1 MPTPVKLDFSK
12 AQPISQGDGGV
23 TLDFSKAQPIAQSTP
38 APSMTAAPQPSM
50 LQRGMNMAGDV
61 LQGVGKGAM
70 STLSPVLGGITYGVQ
85 KGSQM
90 LGVPPNLLG
99 QVPESMGAATSDI
112 RKQATPTNMAQKVGH
127 GGEQVAEFLIPGGA
141 EKTGALKLAEF
152 APKLGRFA
160 EPLAHAFTSALGSGA
175 VNALQ
180 GGSPL
185 AGAAMGAGG
194 SLAGSALKA
203 AAPTLERAGLSLG
216 NMALGARGPKA
227 FKYDANAARGA
238 FDEGVLPAW
247 SKHSAS
253 VNVENALPRVGQ
265 RISDKVSAGGTAPL
279 ADIANSIDSPLDE
292 ARGIIQGPGG
302 GGRSTEPIEALRG
315 SMGNRAP
322 GALNPI
328 YGPQA
333 GTPFTASEASAEIA
347 RPGRLALPP
356 PTEDIPLGETPY
368 TPGRLSKPIIIEGNR
383 AMPREF
389 PSYGA
394 NPPALSHA
402 DLGDVPGEAGPMP
415 EDLQPWG
422 EKFNGMKFNEN
433 IGERP
438 GTFGGG
444 QAPGV
449 LRRAMEF
456 PESEQPSGLSNLTHP
471 HATASD
477 LWKTIQ
483 NLDKNTRFNPDP
495 EVEGVNELRR
505 AMRGGLRGNLE
516 DAVPGLKP
524 ETQRYSDLKQAEDA
538 LDRTMHGGMSIGK
551 MLSIPSTPIES
562 TVGAALYHGS
572 KAIPKVAP
580 MSLPAATGAMLQANR
595 KKKEQ

>member
-194 SLAGSALKA
+194 SLAGDVLKA
-203 AAPTLERAGLSLG
+203 AAPAVTEFAQGIHTPGAKTGKAILAETGGVMPGSIRSS
-216 NMALGARGPKA
+216 ARGVLDELNPQLDQAAIDAGQDAQGNLVNPVSLAPARQTAQQFITKAIGQGEPKFYKGTQRLA
-227 FKYDANAARGA
+227 KQLD
-238 FDEGVLPAW
+238 VLPNGTPLPEDVTPYQALLT
-247 SKHSAS
+247 KRGVGNAVSAAKWKPGYNDPFTGAQKA
-253 VNVENALPRVGQ
+253 VYGQLNHAFEGAVPEAAPLNA
-265 RISDKVSAGGTAPL
+265 RIS
-279 ADIANSIDSPLDE
+279 
-292 ARGIIQGPGG
+292 
-302 GGRSTEPIEALRG
+302 ALIP
-315 SMGNRAP
+315 ATKP
-322 GALNPI
+322 GATSFSRYVSP
-328 YGPQA
+328 A
-333 GTPFTASEASAEIA
+333 VGTMM
-347 RPGRLALPP
+347 G
-356 PTEDIPLGETPY
+356 GY
-368 TPGRLSKPIIIEGNR
+368 TG
-383 AMPREF
+383 
-389 PSYGA
+389 
-394 NPPALSHA
+394 
-402 DLGDVPGEAGPMP
+402 
-415 EDLQPWG
+415 
-422 EKFNGMKFNEN
+422 
-433 IGERP
+433 
-438 GTFGGG
+438 
-444 QAPGV
+444 
-449 LRRAMEF
+449 
-456 PESEQPSGLSNLTHP
+456 
-471 HATASD
+471 
-477 LWKTIQ
+477 
-483 NLDKNTRFNPDP
+483 
-495 EVEGVNELRR
+495 
-505 AMRGGLRGNLE
+505 AMRGLQSGEQGEPNLE
-516 DAVPGLKP
+516 KAF
-524 ETQRYSDLKQAEDA
+524 T
-538 LDRTMHGGMSIGK
+538 GGI
-551 MLSIPSTPIES
+551 T
-562 TVGAALYHGS
+562 GAALGGLTGY
-572 KAIPKVAP
+572 AAP
-580 MSLPAATGAMLQANR
+580 TAMNVFARTANSPVLQRVLIPAATGAALQADRN
-595 KKKEQ
+595 KKEQ

>member
-194 SLAGSALKA
+194 SLAGDVLKA
-203 AAPTLERAGLSLG
+203 AAPAITEFAQGIHTPGATTGKAILAETRGVMPESIRRS
-216 NMALGARGPKA
+216 ARGVLDELNPQLDQAAKA
-227 FKYDANAARGA
+227 ASVRANPARAMLAAPPQEIPLAEPWIPDTPGELIPAAPFPRRNIVGGSSPRVA
-238 FDEGVLPAW
+238 AELGSTEATIPPRLTRDDLFMHSGVREPTALPTSGPGVLIRPA
-247 SKHSAS
+247 
-253 VNVENALPRVGQ
+253 E
-265 RISDKVSAGGTAPL
+265 
-279 ADIANSIDSPLDE
+279 
-292 ARGIIQGPGG
+292 
-302 GGRSTEPIEALRG
+302 STG
-315 SMGNRAP
+315 
-322 GALNPI
+322 
-328 YGPQA
+328 
-333 GTPFTASEASAEIA
+333 
-347 RPGRLALPP
+347 
-356 PTEDIPLGETPY
+356 
-368 TPGRLSKPIIIEGNR
+368 
-383 AMPREF
+383 
-389 PSYGA
+389 
-394 NPPALSHA
+394 
-402 DLGDVPGEAGPMP
+402 GPMP
-415 EDLQPWG
+415 TTIPNASMSLQPARQTAQEYVDKAASQNLPKFIKGTKNLADQVNVWKGTG
-422 EKFNGMKFNEN
+422 EPIPEN
-433 IGERP
+433 VTPWEGLQLKRGVGAAVSPTKWRP
-438 GTFGGG
+438 GYNDPFTGAQKAVYGQLNHAFEGAVPEAASLNARISALIPATEPGATSFSRYVSPAVGTMMGGYTG
-444 QAPGV
+444 
-449 LRRAMEF
+449 
-456 PESEQPSGLSNLTHP
+456 
-471 HATASD
+471 
-477 LWKTIQ
+477 
-483 NLDKNTRFNPDP
+483 
-495 EVEGVNELRR
+495 
-505 AMRGGLRGNLE
+505 AMRGLQSGEQGEPNLE
-516 DAVPGLKP
+516 KAFI
-524 ETQRYSDLKQAEDA
+524 
-538 LDRTMHGGMSIGK
+538 GGI
-551 MLSIPSTPIES
+551 T
-562 TVGAALYHGS
+562 GAALGGLTGY
-572 KAIPKVAP
+572 AAP
-580 MSLPAATGAMLQANR
+580 TAMNVFARTANSPVLQRVLIPAATGAALQADRN
-595 KKKEQ
+595 KKEQ

>member
-194 SLAGSALKA
+194 SLAGDALKA
-203 AAPTLERAGLSLG
+203 AAPAVTEFAQGIHTPGTKTGKAILAETRGVMPGSIRSS
-216 NMALGARGPKA
+216 ARGVLDELNPQLDQAAKA
-227 FKYDANAARGA
+227 ASVRANPARAMLAAPPQEIPLAEPWIPDTPGELIPAAPFPRRNIVGGSSPRVA
-238 FDEGVLPAW
+238 AELGSTEATIPPRLTRDDLFMHSGVREPTALPTSGPGVLIRPA
-247 SKHSAS
+247 
-253 VNVENALPRVGQ
+253 E
-265 RISDKVSAGGTAPL
+265 
-279 ADIANSIDSPLDE
+279 
-292 ARGIIQGPGG
+292 
-302 GGRSTEPIEALRG
+302 STG
-315 SMGNRAP
+315 
-322 GALNPI
+322 
-328 YGPQA
+328 
-333 GTPFTASEASAEIA
+333 
-347 RPGRLALPP
+347 
-356 PTEDIPLGETPY
+356 
-368 TPGRLSKPIIIEGNR
+368 
-383 AMPREF
+383 
-389 PSYGA
+389 
-394 NPPALSHA
+394 
-402 DLGDVPGEAGPMP
+402 GPMP
-415 EDLQPWG
+415 TTIPNASMSLQPARQTAQEYVDKAASQNLPKFIKGTKNLADQVNVWKGTG
-422 EKFNGMKFNEN
+422 EPIPEN
-433 IGERP
+433 VTPWEGLQLKRGVGAAVSPTKWRP
-438 GTFGGG
+438 GYNDPFTGAQKAVYGQLNHAFEGAVPEAAPLNSRISALIPATKPGATSFSRYVSPAVGTMMGGYTG
-444 QAPGV
+444 
-449 LRRAMEF
+449 
-456 PESEQPSGLSNLTHP
+456 
-471 HATASD
+471 
-477 LWKTIQ
+477 
-483 NLDKNTRFNPDP
+483 
-495 EVEGVNELRR
+495 
-505 AMRGGLRGNLE
+505 AMRGLQSGEQGEPNLE
-516 DAVPGLKP
+516 KAFI
-524 ETQRYSDLKQAEDA
+524 
-538 LDRTMHGGMSIGK
+538 GGI
-551 MLSIPSTPIES
+551 T
-562 TVGAALYHGS
+562 GAALGGLTGY
-572 KAIPKVAP
+572 AAP
-580 MSLPAATGAMLQANR
+580 TAMNVFARTANSPVLQRVLIPAATGAALQADRN
-595 KKKEQ
+595 KKEQ